1 MANVTFDWGLEQ
13 HSGSPPPDDKRIHGV
28 CPAMVISNADLLVQ
42 GRVQVQVAW
51 LPGQLLFARVAVP
64 MAGMMR
70 GTFFIPQVGDEVLL
84 AFAQG
89 DIREP
94 YVIGSLW
101 NTLDRL
107 PPNASTPM
115 IDPVV
120 KRIIR
125 TPLGNELEFDEKVQ
139 SITLRNILQH
149 TVTLSPTGI
158 TLTTAG
164 GTASITLNATGEIVM
179 NALKSISVVAPQ
191 VAVIGTSN
199 ASLTGGNVAVGG
211 GASCAITAGAV
222 NIN

>member
-1 MANVTFDWGLEQ
+1 MERFSLNASLLDSG
-13 HSGSPPPDDKRIHGV
+13 GSPEPDDKRIFGV
-28 CPAMVISNADLLVQ
+28 CPAMIISNADLLAQ
-42 GRVQVQVAW
+42 GRVQIQVPW
-51 LPGQLLFARVAVP
+51 LPGQFLFARVAVP

-70 GTFFIPQVGDEVLL
+70 GTFFIPQVGDEVLV

-89 DIREP
+89 DTREA

-125 TPLGNELEFDEKVQ
+125 TPLGNELEFDEKLQ

-149 TVTLSPTGI
+149 TVTLDPTGI
-158 TLTTAG
+158 TLATVG
-164 GTASITLNATGEIVM
+164 NTASIKLGIEGDITITAV
-179 NALKSISVVAPQ
+179 KSISIASPQ
-191 VAVIGTSN
+191 VAVTGTSN
-199 ASLTGGNVAVGG
+199 ASFTGGSVSLGF
-211 GASCAITAGAV
+211 GADCTILAGTV

>member
-1 MANVTFDWGLEQ
+1 MANVSFDWGLEQ
-13 HSGSPPPDDKRIHGV
+13 QSGSPPPDDKRLHGV
-28 CPAMVISNADLLVQ
+28 CPAMVISNADLLAQ

-107 PPNASTPM
+107 PPNASTPI

-125 TPLGNELEFDEKVQ
+125 TPLGNELEFDEKTQ

-149 TVTLSPTGI
+149 TVTLDPTGI
-158 TLTTAG
+158 TLATVG
-164 GTASITLNATGEIVM
+164 NTASIKLGIEGDITITAV
-179 NALKSISVVAPQ
+179 KSISIASPQ
-191 VAVIGTSN
+191 VAVTGVSN
-199 ASLTGGNVAVGG
+199 ASITGNSVSVGF
-211 GASCAITAGAV
+211 GADCTILAGMV